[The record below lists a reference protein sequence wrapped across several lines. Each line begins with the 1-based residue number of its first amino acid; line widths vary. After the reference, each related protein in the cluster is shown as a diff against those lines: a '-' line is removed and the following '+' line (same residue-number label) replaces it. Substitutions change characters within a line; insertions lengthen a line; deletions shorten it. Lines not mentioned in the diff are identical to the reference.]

1 MSESRRAVGAG
12 RSDGSE
18 VDEEDLP
25 YRIELWDARNRKVER
40 LLARAARAT
49 LARAIFK
56 AAQQE
61 YPERRITLR
70 RGARVIA
77 EAP

>member
-1 MSESRRAVGAG
+1 MIETRRATRGA
-12 RSDGSE
+12 RPEASE
-18 VDEEDLP
+18 GDDEDLP
-25 YRIELWDARNRKVER
+25 YRIDLWDTRSHKVER
-40 LLARAARAT
+40 ILARASRST

-61 YPERRITLR
+61 YPDRRITLR
-70 RGARVIA
+70 RGTRVIA